1 MEPILT
7 DTLRFRL
14 ARIIAQ
20 RNAYR
25 QQRDGLAD
33 AIAAYLE
40 RRRAEAGSI
49 DPDLLSA
56 YEYVMQSTLRGE

>member
-7 DTLRFRL
+7 DTLRFKL

-20 RNAYR
+20 RNAYKE
-25 QQRDGLAD
+25 QRDGLAD

-40 RRRAEAGSI
+40 RQRSEAGSV
-49 DPDLLSA
+49 DPELLSA
-56 YEYVMQSTLRGE
+56 YEYVLGSALRSK

>member
-20 RNAYR
+20 RNAYK

-33 AIAAYLE
+33 AIAAYME
-40 RRRAEAGSI
+40 RSRAQAGSI

-56 YEYVMQSTLRGE
+56 YEYVMQSAQRGE

>member
-1 MEPILT
+1 MEPILN

-20 RNAYR
+20 RNAYK

-33 AIAAYLE
+33 AIAAHLQ
-40 RRRAEAGSI
+40 RRQAKAESV
-49 DPDLLSA
+49 DPELLTA
-56 YEYVMQSTLRGE
+56 YEYVMQSASRGE

>member
-20 RNAYR
+20 RNEYKS
-25 QQRDGLAD
+25 QRDGLAD
-33 AIAAYLE
+33 AIVAYLE
-40 RRRAEAGSI
+40 RRQAEGGSV
-49 DPDLLSA
+49 DAELVSA
-56 YEYVMQSTLRGE
+56 YEYVMAPAPRTE